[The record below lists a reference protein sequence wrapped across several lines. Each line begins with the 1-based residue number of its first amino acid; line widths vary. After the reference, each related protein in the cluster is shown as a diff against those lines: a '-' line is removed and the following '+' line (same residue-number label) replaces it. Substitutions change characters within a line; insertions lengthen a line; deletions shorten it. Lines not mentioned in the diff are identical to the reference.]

1 MFAKITKEEEEKE
14 KLQRRRR
21 RKRYKQIKKN
31 NSFTQILE
39 KSKVEVVGNVGKAV

>member
-14 KLQRRRR
+14 K
-21 RKRYKQIKKN
+21 YKQIKKN